1 MMGCCT
7 TIKHE
12 LFHASMYDLSEP
24 NTSNDGNKFMDIEE
38 TFAPRPHLFVIGAKF
53 AIAVWLFASMV
64 VSIMKHDPYYGFWLA
79 YLSSWGLVFTVL
91 YAICSFVSA
100 ALLAYH
106 PSLQQKR
113 SELSGKVGILL
124 KITWT
129 LFAVAFPAQLIISL
143 LFWGLIFDG
152 NDLDYS

>member
-1 MMGCCT
+1 
-7 TIKHE
+7 
-12 LFHASMYDLSEP
+12 
-24 NTSNDGNKFMDIEE
+24 
-38 TFAPRPHLFVIGAKF
+38 
-53 AIAVWLFASMV
+53 
-64 VSIMKHDPYYGFWLA
+64 MKQDPYYAFWLA

-106 PSLQQKR
+106 SSLQQKGT
-113 SELSGKVGILL
+113 ELSGKVGILL

-129 LFAVAFPAQLIISL
+129 LFAVAFPAELVISL

-152 NDLDYS
+152 NNLNYS